1 MIDTKIK
8 YWQSKGI
15 EVNDGAEDK
24 EILRLE
30 KHLSFS
36 FPEDFKTF
44 YLSLNGFK
52 EREWTSNMFSLF
64 LPGADTPGYKY
75 FTLSGFLG
83 FIKFHSQ
90 HYQRK

>member
-1 MIDTKIK
+1 MKKFHPLKRILNPFSKEMIDTKIK
-8 YWQSKGI
+8 YWQSIGI

-24 EILRLE
+24 DILILE

-52 EREWTSNMFSLF
+52 EREWT
-64 LPGADTPGYKY
+64 
-75 FTLSGFLG
+75 
-83 FIKFHSQ
+83 
-90 HYQRK
+90 